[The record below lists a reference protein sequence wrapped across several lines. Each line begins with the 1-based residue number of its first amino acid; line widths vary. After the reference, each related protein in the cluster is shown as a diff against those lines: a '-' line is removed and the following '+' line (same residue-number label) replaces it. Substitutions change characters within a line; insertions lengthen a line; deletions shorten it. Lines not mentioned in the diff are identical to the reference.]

1 MDHIG
6 QITDEKLRF
15 LQQMGVRGIMANLE
29 PGPENKGYYSYARLL
44 HLKTHVEAYGMEL
57 AALGGNTPWVWRY
70 KWMLGLPGRDEQI
83 ENVQRTI
90 QNMGAAGIPI
100 FTYNIHAL
108 RFYRT
113 STHTPVRGGAFGT
126 GFEARLA
133 ANAPLYAS
141 TGANTDLIPP
151 EHRRRIGDEE
161 MWDNLRYFMDAVLP
175 VAEEAGV
182 QMAMHPDD
190 PPIPEIGGVARIMRS
205 PEAFRRLIE
214 MYPSESNKLLFCVGC
229 FTEMGADV
237 PAEIRYFGERD
248 KLAWVHFRN
257 TTGPVSR
264 FVETFPD
271 EGDTDLF
278 AAMQAFDAVG
288 YKSYLCPDHRLRIVG
303 DSDWGHRY
311 WAYALGYT
319 KALLMA
325 AKSQRGQS

>member
-6 QITDEKLRF
+6 QITEEKLRY
-15 LQQMGVRGIMANLE
+15 LQQLGVQGIMANLDA
-29 PGPENKGYYSYARLL
+29 GPENVGHHSYARLMY
-44 HLKTHVEAYGMEL
+44 LKTRVKAYGMEL
-57 AALGGNTPWVWRY
+57 AALGGNTPWVWHY

-83 ENVQRTI
+83 ENVQRTLR
-90 QNMGAAGIPI
+90 NMGAVGIPL
-100 FTYNIHAL
+100 FTYNVHAL

-113 STHTPVRGGAFGT
+113 STHTLVRGGAFGT
-126 GFEARLA
+126 SFEADLA
-133 ANAPLYAS
+133 KGAPLYAS
-141 TGANTDLIPP
+141 TGANTDIIPP
-151 EHRRRIGDEE
+151 EQRRPISDEE
-161 MWDNLRYFMDAVLP
+161 MWDNLRYFLEAVLP
-175 VAEEAGV
+175 VAEGAGV

-205 PEAFRRLIE
+205 PEAFRKLLE
-214 MYPSESNKLLFCVGC
+214 MFSSEANKVLFCVGC

-257 TTGPVSR
+257 TKGTLNR

-271 EGDTDLF
+271 EGDTNLY
-278 AAMQAFDAVG
+278 AAVQAFHDVG
-288 YKSYLCPDHRLRIVG
+288 YKGYLAPDHRLRIVG

-325 AKSQRGQS
+325 VRSQES